1 MKELKQRDILYEV
14 CKEIAMNDRTP
25 EWIKTKI
32 YKAVQKAKDV
42 KEDEFPSLENNQSLS
57 GELKVG
63 SIVTSNVL
71 DDLKYTFKIVAE
83 KDIIDGVRL
92 YDVVV
97 VSGEGPHKIGSVVH
111 NIPGTWLR

>member
-25 EWIKTKI
+25 DWIKTKI
-32 YKAVQKAKDV
+32 YKSVQKAKEV
-42 KEDEFPSLENNQSLS
+42 KEDEFPSLENNEWRDE
-57 GELKVG
+57 ELRVG

-71 DDLKYTFKIVAE
+71 DDLKYTFKIVAV
-83 KDIIDGVRL
+83 KDVIDGVRL
-92 YDVVV
+92 YDAVV

-111 NIPGTWLR
+111 NMPGTWLR